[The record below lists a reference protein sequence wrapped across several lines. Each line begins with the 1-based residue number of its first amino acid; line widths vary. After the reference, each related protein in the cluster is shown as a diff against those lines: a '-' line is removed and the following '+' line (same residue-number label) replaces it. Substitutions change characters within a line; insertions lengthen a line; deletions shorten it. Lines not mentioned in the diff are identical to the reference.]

1 MFFAVAKLT
10 CGNCGHVNEILPKDV
25 LEYIPKCYHC
35 GRLLTDKKSKESSKD
50 KEED

>member
-25 LEYIPKCYHC
+25 LEYVPKQKINRSYPTYP
-35 GRLLTDKKSKESSKD
+35 L
-50 KEED
+50 